1 MGPNHRQLSLSV
13 MIPERTYLMRIEHPP
28 TYPEGPLIRGCHNY
42 LCNHGYRT
50 EAEPPGSIGR
60 LLVLRI
66 HRVLIH
72 LNLWLLILTLVLM
85 RRIVLLLAN
94 GFGVVACLP
103 FISTV
108 QAIGLVPYQYKDYRH
123 GPKATN
129 EEYYPCP
136 LTSTQTSTDIRAP
149 TPGTITTLQYNAPL
163 NDDFTIY

>member
-1 MGPNHRQLSLSV
+1 

-94 GFGVVACLP
+94 GFGVVARLP

-136 LTSTQTSTDIRAP
+136 P
-149 TPGTITTLQYNAPL
+149 TTT
-163 NDDFTIY
+163 